1 VALTSKPGH
10 DGAPFV
16 DSRPPDLICNV
27 EQMLASGELRDKGE
41 SVRDGRRVRVLTG
54 SSHRGVGRTIF
65 QHHDR
70 ARR

>member
-1 VALTSKPGH
+1 
-10 DGAPFV
+10 
-16 DSRPPDLICNV
+16 
-27 EQMLASGELRDKGE
+27 MLASGELRDKGE